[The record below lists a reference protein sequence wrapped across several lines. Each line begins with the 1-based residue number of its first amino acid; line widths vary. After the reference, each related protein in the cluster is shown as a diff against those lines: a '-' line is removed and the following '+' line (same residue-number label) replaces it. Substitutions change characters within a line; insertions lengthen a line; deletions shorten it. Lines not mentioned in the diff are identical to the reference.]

1 VTFPELATSEP
12 LVSDT
17 RPWLPDYF
25 MALASANTPDDG
37 TGVFQARLSTISFT
51 EIVDTIG
58 TWGVS
63 AGELAIVRLYQR
75 WISSQPPHSP
85 HLFAAWF
92 NLGVSFSRIG
102 DKNNAII
109 AYQTALVLRPDFD
122 SAATNLGLTLESVGQ
137 TDAALLTWQKAL
149 QADDAR
155 TTLLNHRA
163 RLFEQLNKF
172 DLAEQEMRRSLL
184 INPKQPDV
192 IQHWVHLRQKMCAW
206 PIITDAIPGLSSDDL
221 LRHIGPLSALALS
234 DFIQFQCQSAEDWI
248 ARHTFKPGSMLSPVD
263 GYRHERLR
271 IGYLSSDF
279 CRHAM
284 SYLIAELFERHDRA
298 RFEIH
303 GYCSSPDD
311 QSTIRARIIASF
323 DRFRGIKHLSDEQAA
338 RVIRDDEIDIL
349 VDLNGLTAGAR
360 PQILRWKPA
369 PVQATYLGFVGP
381 VPLPELDYMFC
392 DDIVVPPDLAS
403 GYHPEPLYIAPH
415 YQAND
420 TKRTIGQATKRS
432 SEALPDDQFV
442 FCCFSN
448 HYKITE
454 EIFDAWMTILQRC
467 DNSVIWL
474 MGDNEWAR
482 RNMIARAGDFGI
494 AGERLIF
501 ASRAGPDEYM
511 ARLTLADLFLDTFP
525 YNAGTIASDAIRMG
539 LPLLTLSGQAFSSRM
554 AGRLL
559 MAVGA
564 AEGVAATVEEYV
576 NIAVSLANNPQAYQ
590 NYKRIFDADAWRRQI
605 GDIASFTRCYEN
617 SLAAIAKRGAVDQAR
632 PAAGVIAGKVPDE
645 LRSLVA

>member
-1 VTFPELATSEP
+1 VTRSAVATDDRAG
-12 LVSDT
+12 LDT
-17 RPWLPDYF
+17 RPWLPGF
-25 MALASANTPDDG
+25 FKALASENTPKERI
-37 TGVFQARLSTISFT
+37 QELLARTSFCDIV
-51 EIVDTIG
+51 EIVEQLG
-58 TWGVS
+58 AA
-63 AGELAIVRLYQR
+63 AGELAIVRMYQH
-75 WISSQPPHSP
+75 WIASQPTNSS

-102 DKNNAII
+102 DKQNAII
-109 AYQTALVLRPDFD
+109 AYRSALALRPDFH

-137 TDAALLTWQKAL
+137 TDAALLIWERAL
-149 QADDAR
+149 QTDDAR

-206 PIITDAIPGLSSDDL
+206 PILTDAIPGLSNDEM
-221 LRHIGPLSALALS
+221 LRHVGPLSALALS
-234 DFIQFQCQSAEDWI
+234 DDIRFQCESADDWI
-248 ARHTFKPGSMLSPVD
+248 GRHTFKPGSELSPVE
-263 GYRHERLR
+263 GYCHERLR
-271 IGYLSSDF
+271 VGYLSSDY

-284 SYLIAELFERHDRA
+284 SYLIAELFERHDRG

-303 GYCSSPDD
+303 GYCSGPGDD
-311 QSTIRARIIASF
+311 STIRTRIIASF
-323 DRFRGIKHLSDEQAA
+323 DQFRSIKHLSDEQAA
-338 RVIRDDEIDIL
+338 RLIRDDEIDIL

-369 PVQATYLGFVGP
+369 PVQTTYLGFVGP

-392 DDIVVPPDLAS
+392 DDLVVPSNLAAD
-403 GYHPEPLYIAPH
+403 YQPRPLYIAPN
-415 YQAND
+415 YQVND
-420 TKRTIGQATKRS
+420 TKRTIGRATERS
-432 SEALPDDQFV
+432 AENLPDDQFV

-448 HYKITE
+448 HYKTTE

-474 MGDNEWAR
+474 IGDNEWAR
-482 RNMIARAGDFGI
+482 RNMLARAADLGI
-494 AGERLIF
+494 KSERVIF

-539 LPLLTLSGQAFSSRM
+539 LPLLTIAGRAFASRM

-564 AEGVAATVEEYV
+564 EQGVATTVGEYV
-576 NIAVSLANNPQAYQ
+576 NIAVSLALDPQAYR
-590 NYKRIFDADAWRRQI
+590 NYKRMFDTETWGRQI
-605 GDIASFTRCYEN
+605 GDIANFTRSYEN
-617 SLAAIAKRGAVDQAR
+617 SLCAIAKRGVPGAAR
-632 PAAGVIAGKVPDE
+632 PPGSGGPADPGRP
-645 LRSLVA
+645 